1 MKDYF
6 KEVKIIY
13 DILPFK
19 LKKDAKLIV
28 ALLSLSGFL
37 ETLSLGLFIPLIAII
52 AEGRINFPIL
62 DNIFD
67 LSQFEINEILP
78 SLILI
83 IFLVYLIKS
92 LFLSYVEFGTQKLT
106 EINQNDV
113 DSRINEFVNLV
124 QFDI

>member
-52 AEGRINFPIL
+52 A
-62 DNIFD
+62 
-67 LSQFEINEILP
+67 
-78 SLILI
+78 
-83 IFLVYLIKS
+83 
-92 LFLSYVEFGTQKLT
+92 
-106 EINQNDV
+106 
-113 DSRINEFVNLV
+113 
-124 QFDI
+124 